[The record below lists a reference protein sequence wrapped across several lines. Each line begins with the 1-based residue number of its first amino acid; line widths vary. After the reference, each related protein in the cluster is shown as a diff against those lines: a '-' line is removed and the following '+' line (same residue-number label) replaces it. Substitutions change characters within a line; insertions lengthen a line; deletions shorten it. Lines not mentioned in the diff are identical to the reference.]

1 MFFEDMDL
9 CLRARA
15 AGIRTAIDP
24 SVRIRHLGGHST
36 RPVYGGDPHDLL
48 ARRRHE
54 VVAANCGRA
63 AAALDDLAQALTFA
77 TRAAARTALGRPAE
91 RERAQLAA
99 VLRTRG
105 Q

>member
-1 MFFEDMDL
+1 MDL

-15 AGIRTAIDP
+15 AGIPTVLDP
-24 SVRIRHLGGHST
+24 QVRVRHLGAHAT
-36 RPVYGGDPHDLL
+36 RAAYAGEPHDLL

-54 VVAANCGRA
+54 VVAANRGRA

-77 TRAAARTALGRPAE
+77 TRAAARRLLGQEAD
-91 RERAQLAA
+91 RERAQLAS
-99 VLRTRG
+99 LRRRRA